1 MIKDLILS
9 PAVAFLVMLVFLLV
23 FAKLFARFAYKAK
36 SQGKGAGESYAC
48 GEDVPDHLSQ
58 PDYSQFFPYAFF
70 FTIAHVATLILTTVP
85 METFRTLAMAVIY
98 IFVVVIGLYV
108 LLRRS

>member
-1 MIKDLILS
+1 MDKILLS
-9 PAVAFLVMLVFLLV
+9 PPLAFLILLV
-23 FAKLFARFAYKAK
+23 FFWVLSILLSRMAFR
-36 SQGKGAGESYAC
+36 GKKQAHGTGESYAC
-48 GEDVPDHLSQ
+48 GEDVPDHLAQ

-70 FTIAHVATLILTTVP
+70 FTIAHVATLIVTTVP
-85 METFRTLAMAVIY
+85 METPRALVMAVIY